1 MPGPLD
7 ARRRLRDAVVKT
19 IRRLMGTRFSK
30 SCRSRTVHDMV
41 LHGEVNLD
49 DPLSKYLPKSVRT
62 RVRNGKEITLLDLA
76 IYTSGLPENE
86 GMVDRSFRGQLHQGW
101 H

>member
-1 MPGPLD
+1 
-7 ARRRLRDAVVKT
+7 
-19 IRRLMGTRFSK
+19 
-30 SCRSRTVHDMV
+30 
-41 LHGEVNLD
+41 
-49 DPLSKYLPKSVRT
+49 
-62 RVRNGKEITLLDLA
+62 VRNGKEITLLDLA